1 MSQDRSSERG
11 SERGQRPSNR
21 ESAGDAPMQTERDA
35 SGAWQA
41 PWVASPEHPAG
52 AADAPVPPQQATGH
66 YGPGYDDPTRH
77 FGNTLPGRPDTDPP
91 GEGGASAAGRRAA
104 GAGGATEAR
113 PGEPGAAASA
123 GQRTDESAAAPGE
136 SAIREREAPEGAH
149 HPTEDPDR
157 PPDFTQDEVGFRP
170 PDRAP
175 SEEAPTSENA
185 GLIFERS

>member
-1 MSQDRSSERG
+1 MNNDRSSDRSPGRG
-11 SERGQRPSNR
+11 EPTRGQDA
-21 ESAGDAPMQTERDA
+21 AGDAPMDTDRDP

-77 FGNTLPGRPDTDPP
+77 FGNTLPGRPDTDPL
-91 GEGGASAAGRRAA
+91 GEGGAGSGTHAGMATPPSSGERSA
-104 GAGGATEAR
+104 TD
-113 PGEPGAAASA
+113 GAAPS
-123 GQRTDESAAAPGE
+123 TDQTAAARSE
-136 SAIREREAPEGAH
+136 SAIHEREAPEGAH
-149 HPTEDPDR
+149 HPTEDPER
-157 PPDFTQDEVGFRP
+157 APDFTPEEVGFRP

>member
-1 MSQDRSSERG
+1 MSPDRSSNRPPERDP
-11 SERGQRPSNR
+11 RR
-21 ESAGDAPMQTERDA
+21 ESSGAAPMQSERDA

-91 GEGGASAAGRRAA
+91 GEGGTSPAAASAAGV
-104 GAGGATEAR
+104 AT
-113 PGEPGAAASA
+113 
-123 GQRTDESAAAPGE
+123 GQRTDETAAARSE
-136 SAIREREAPEGAH
+136 AAIREREAPEGVH

-157 PPDFTQDEVGFRP
+157 PPDFTPDEVGLRP